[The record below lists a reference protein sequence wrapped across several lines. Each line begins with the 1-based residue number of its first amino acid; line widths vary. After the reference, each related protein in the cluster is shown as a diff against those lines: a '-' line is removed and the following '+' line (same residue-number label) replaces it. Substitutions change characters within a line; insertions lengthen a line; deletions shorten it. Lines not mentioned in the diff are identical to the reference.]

1 MLEVVKMKEACRI
14 CARELCGNQRR
25 WIFHPGAK
33 LSLQVLLAHV
43 LGRELG
49 RDGRGEFACSKCVF
63 MLDRMYRFDTVI
75 ARVEALSLERLHRL
89 VLERDRLRHCIGGLY
104 RKNNPEDR
112 EAAPPGPV
120 MRVVGAEEEPEDP
133 AAVDLSVL
141 QEARY
146 SDMIQDDLTY
156 SVHES
161 WAGPEVPV
169 LDQHQHLLPC
179 PDPSQKQRR
188 CRGCAALRVADSD
201 YEAVCKVPRR
211 VGRRST
217 SCGPSTRYSATSP
230 GAQDVVQTSGA
241 SDASDFTS
249 AALDTQKSTCE
260 GTSSPTPASSVESL
274 DTTISRPPV
283 AQQEHQKDPEQDP
296 FGGGQSQSEGSG
308 PEMLLGLLRGW
319 GYRPVKLQGGSRIP
333 VLLRTKLEQDLLLAP
348 RWAGEGSADFDLTPQ
363 PVPALVSPGPRQ
375 DFQAELVE
383 MEEEWLDD
391 YVSCEPLGLQ
401 EKLLLTS
408 DLSDPQIEE
417 QQDRLSRYQT
427 GQVGELQAKI
437 RQGEART
444 QKLQERLANMALDL
458 QSAQEEAQRQDR
470 TIQNLSDSIG
480 SKEKQVAELAQV
492 IQEQTALLCSP
503 DVVARHSQLQG
514 SGPDSVQQ
522 QVLGLQASL
531 FQAQLELQ
539 AGQRAQR
546 QAARTQQNLDRAVQR
561 LESDLQG
568 ALQHRRDAERHNQDL
583 QLALEKV
590 RSALLEREER
600 LEEAEQQW
608 RQRGEEQELSIRAL
622 RASLLARDQQREDG
636 DLLEGRGQVQKL
648 RLRIRDRDRA
658 LERSVDEKF
667 RCLKEKEEES
677 RGLQLLLRE
686 QERDVERQRCV
697 LTHNE
702 ETITSLEVLL
712 RARALE
718 LEQVRESS
726 RSLRQQLQDI
736 EQRHRGALKERDAI
750 ISQLQVALQAH
761 AQESQVLRCSLLP
774 RDPSAPNRVLEE
786 LKLRLQLKDRLF
798 QDVLADRAR
807 QAQEH
812 QEQVQDL
819 LRTIRSRDQY
829 LQDSASRLGEVMT
842 EQTTRLQELRQQL
855 SSGGG
860 WTLDREEVQA
870 LKEEVQAA
878 RQRSKENQELSRT
891 QAAMLE
897 SLSGTLHVKE
907 ALLRDLQRKLAEPS
921 DLPLVEQLTQ
931 ELQELRESLVQQGGP
946 PARGP
951 VLGRD
956 QAACGDTNSEE
967 GDSQC
972 ADEDESRSRV
982 QMKDGVFEGG
992 GLTQLLQQKTLVEK
1006 ELWELKAQL
1015 EKAGFTSL
1023 SQMRNALIDIQ
1034 AQKTE
1039 LRHQL
1044 QPEEQQEPDDEGE
1057 LDVAMAGAASEGE
1070 EEMAEMWD
1078 TWDGQISLSNHTQ
1091 KNSLLRF
1098 SSPRVDPNV
1107 DVSATGRRETVV
1119 LQPRSKDLQ
1128 ERLEEQQELLAEATV
1143 QQDSKLIQVDLQDL
1157 GYETCGRSENE
1168 AERED
1173 TSSPEFDDLEMC
1185 TSLDCAPQWW
1195 APSTSSTQATSQSGD
1210 SSLRRLV
1217 QDLRSQL
1224 SGSQALVRDLRAQL
1238 RSLSSSKDLGPSP
1251 LRKVNWCLEAASQ
1264 SGAEEDEGWQSSS
1277 DGPLASP
1284 RRPGSDRD
1292 LRDLVSRVDALE
1304 DQLREG
1310 GKKPRGEDRK
1320 CPAWP
1325 GKFDSL
1331 IQTQARDLSHLRQR
1345 VREARGVCNI
1355 LTQHLGDTTKAFEE
1369 LLRSNDIDFY
1379 MGQSF
1384 REQLAQSGAL
1394 VQRVSAKISGPGD
1407 DPEDPEEKT
1416 ELLAIRLSKELQQ
1429 KDKII
1434 ESLQAQLN
1442 QHQRAHGSDTPCS
1455 SHALSDATDQ
1465 LDRISYVSEDRGSTA
1480 EDLELCSEV
1489 EATSELH
1496 QRDADLHAHLSA
1508 PPSVA
1513 SSHQSWLSCPSM
1525 QFSSSPQNPTD
1536 VQSRAG
1542 FPAPHTKPLQGFPS
1556 LHQPPPSFHQPSLF
1570 SGALDVSS
1578 AMNAGAGLLESSALW
1593 DVPYCGRP
1601 ARLAADV
1608 SSGSSGYQSGT
1619 SHTGSDLMKEH
1630 LREIRSLR
1638 QRLEETISTNERLRQ
1653 QLEDKLAHTT
1663 TEKGGPT
1670 NIYIQGLDSVAQ
1682 LSSEVR
1688 SLKEENI
1695 SLQNQLKQAG
1705 REGSK
1710 EAELLKEAVLLERA
1724 KSKEAELEAER
1735 LSAQSRKQQSQA
1747 EANGAEIV
1755 QLKHERQKHQEAVN
1769 RLQHEVS
1776 VLQQQLCESRRVVR
1790 SLQVKVCA
1798 VTHTH
1803 TAGTSEPFDL
1813 TFDPLV
1819 VTSGQQDIPPP
1830 VRDTGLIGP
1839 DAACLLP
1846 SVRCSGSIKD
1856 GAASG
1861 GSSGRRDLNDLRQ
1874 QLSDAR
1880 SLLCEMEARL
1890 FSMRGSQELHLQQ
1903 PSGSVSKLL
1912 SDTKRLQQILEEAGR
1927 FWRAAAAPTLEPESQ
1942 DQALK
1947 DELTRLRRR
1956 LSEQDQALKEA
1967 LETVKRSNRTK
1978 DSLENLI
1985 VGQLARTRDVLK
1997 KAKTNLQTK
2006 SLGDSGSSASHLTG
2020 AS

>member
-1 MLEVVKMKEACRI
+1 MA
-14 CARELCGNQRR
+14 N
-25 WIFHPGAK
+25 
-33 LSLQVLLAHV
+33 
-43 LGRELG
+43 
-49 RDGRGEFACSKCVF
+49 
-63 MLDRMYRFDTVI
+63 
-75 ARVEALSLERLHRL
+75 
-89 VLERDRLRHCIGGLY
+89 
-104 RKNNPEDR
+104 
-112 EAAPPGPV
+112 
-120 MRVVGAEEEPEDP
+120 
-133 AAVDLSVL
+133 AAVRCRTIS
-141 QEARY
+141 
-146 SDMIQDDLTY
+146 
-156 SVHES
+156 
-161 WAGPEVPV
+161 
-169 LDQHQHLLPC
+169 QHLNDLKKENF
-179 PDPSQKQRR
+179 SLKLRIYFLEEKVQQKFEE
-188 CRGCAALRVADSD
+188 SD
-201 YEAVCKVPRR
+201 DDVHKRNIELKV
-211 VGRRST
+211 
-217 SCGPSTRYSATSP
+217 
-230 GAQDVVQTSGA
+230 
-241 SDASDFTS
+241 
-249 AALDTQKSTCE
+249 E
-260 GTSSPTPASSVESL
+260 VESL
-274 DTTISRPPV
+274 KKELEEKQQLLDETLSR
-283 AQQEHQKDPEQDP
+283 AERLSRQDEAELQRHLAERQQEVSHVQEVLETKVQLLQEEAELARAKAEHMALLADSEAQRRLALERELEKTEDRNESNSFDWEFCEYSSCFVFPFRVMEELTQQKLLPGLQVEELQSREDPLEHLI
-296 FGGGQSQSEGSG
+296 EH
-308 PEMLLGLLRGW
+308 
-319 GYRPVKLQGGSRIP
+319 VGGSETEKISSF
-333 VLLRTKLEQDLLLAP
+333 L
-348 RWAGEGSADFDLTPQ
+348 
-363 PVPALVSPGPRQ
+363 SP
-375 DFQAELVE
+375 D
-383 MEEEWLDD
+383 
-391 YVSCEPLGLQ
+391 
-401 EKLLLTS
+401 
-408 DLSDPQIEE
+408 IEE

-480 SKEKQVAELAQV
+480 SKEKQVEVAELAQV

-622 RASLLARDQQREDG
+622 RASLLARDQQRESIVRSIIDSESDQDG

-870 LKEEVQAA
+870 LKEEVQALKEEVQAA

-956 QAACGDTNSEE
+956 QAACGVYSRKRESLFSHTVDTQTSLRNNSTNKQTTQPNNNTAKETNNTAKE
-967 GDSQC
+967 TTTQPNKQQHSQTNNT
-972 ADEDESRSRV
+972 AKQTNNNTAKKTNNTAKQTNNTAKQTTTQSNKQHSQTTTQPNKQTTQPNKQTTQPNKQQHR
-982 QMKDGVFEGG
+982 QTNNNTAKQTTTQTNKQT
-992 GLTQLLQQKTLVEK
+992 TQLLQQKTLVEK

-1098 SSPRVDPNV
+1098 SSPRVGGAPNRPTCFRLDHLQVNLLPVLQVDPNV

-1128 ERLEEQQELLAEATV
+1128 ERLEEQQELLGQLGSSCPTKLTSSLPHSSSSSSSSSSLSAAEATV

-1173 TSSPEFDDLEMC
+1173 TSSPGSSDRPHVHTLALNLTRAREQQFDDLEMC

-1394 VQRVSAKISGPGD
+1394 VQRVSAKISGR
-1407 DPEDPEEKT
+1407 ESRTFQEKNNIPPIILV
-1416 ELLAIRLSKELQQ
+1416 ECSVRSWQ

-1442 QHQRAHGSDTPCS
+1442 QHQRDHGSDTPCS

-1496 QRDADLHAHLSA
+1496 QRDAA

-1536 VQSRAG
+1536 VQSRA
-1542 FPAPHTKPLQGFPS
+1542 APPSAFFSSFQDPPPSFLS
-1556 LHQPPPSFHQPSLF
+1556 LHPKGPFAPPPLRPLPCFSLAEVHQELQMLQRQLGVRERNHPSTGVLGGVFSRSAHQTSPGFSVAPQPPPSFHQPSLF

-1790 SLQVKVCA
+1790 SLQ
-1798 VTHTH
+1798 
-1803 TAGTSEPFDL
+1803 
-1813 TFDPLV
+1813 
-1819 VTSGQQDIPPP
+1819 
-1830 VRDTGLIGP
+1830 
-1839 DAACLLP
+1839 
-1846 SVRCSGSIKD
+1846 
-1856 GAASG
+1856 
-1861 GSSGRRDLNDLRQ
+1861 
-1874 QLSDAR
+1874 
-1880 SLLCEMEARL
+1880 
-1890 FSMRGSQELHLQQ
+1890 
-1903 PSGSVSKLL
+1903 
-1912 SDTKRLQQILEEAGR
+1912 
-1927 FWRAAAAPTLEPESQ
+1927 
-1942 DQALK
+1942 
-1947 DELTRLRRR
+1947 
-1956 LSEQDQALKEA
+1956 
-1967 LETVKRSNRTK
+1967 
-1978 DSLENLI
+1978 
-1985 VGQLARTRDVLK
+1985 
-1997 KAKTNLQTK
+1997 
-2006 SLGDSGSSASHLTG
+2006 
-2020 AS
+2020 